1 MKVCSFLIAGMFKKL
16 QILLFLQCFFIIYNP
31 PRTVTFKFGC
41 CISCLRGLFFF
52 FSPFFYRRTEQSYS
66 VHVKGK
72 QMLYSWVR
80 DRVSKVQPESWRWWQ
95 TRRLM

>member
-1 MKVCSFLIAGMFKKL
+1 MYFMKVCSFLIARMFKTIANSL
-16 QILLFLQCFFIIYNP
+16 ISPMLFIIYNP
-31 PRTVTFKFGC
+31 PCTVTFKFGC
-41 CISCLRGLFFF
+41 CISCLRGVFW
-52 FSPFFYRRTEQSYS
+52 YRCMEQSYS